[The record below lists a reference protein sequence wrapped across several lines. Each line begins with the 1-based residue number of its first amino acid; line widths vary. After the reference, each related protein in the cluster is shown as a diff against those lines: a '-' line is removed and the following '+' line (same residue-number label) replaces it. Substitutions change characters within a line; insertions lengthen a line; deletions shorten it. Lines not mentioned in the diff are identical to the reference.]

1 MFHVILFQ
9 PEIPP
14 NTGNIIRLCANTG
27 CQLHLVKPLG
37 FTLEDKQLVRAGL
50 DYHEFATL
58 HVHDSLVECLE
69 SLPLPNPPPAP
80 ARCIPTES
88 GSKAART
95 GEKGEGTNVSLR
107 ELAATRRVFALT
119 TKGSQAFHQ
128 VRYQPGDAFL
138 FGPESRGLP
147 AEVLAQFGDGQRVRL
162 PMLPNS
168 RSLNLSNTVAVAV
181 FEAWRQCGFRGLRI
195 E

>member
-1 MFHVILFQ
+1 MFHVILHQ

-27 CQLHLVKPLG
+27 CQLHLIRPLG

-58 HVHDSLVECLE
+58 RVHDSLPDCL
-69 SLPLPNPPPAP
+69 SAFDPA
-80 ARCIPTES
+80 
-88 GSKAART
+88 
-95 GEKGEGTNVSLR
+95 
-107 ELAATRRVFALT
+107 RVFALT

-128 VRYQPGDAFL
+128 VFYQTGDAFL

-147 AEVLAQFGDGQRVRL
+147 AEVLDQFDAGHRVRL
-162 PMLPNS
+162 PMLPHS

-181 FEAWRQCGFRGLRI
+181 FEAWRQCGFDGGK
-195 E
+195 

>member
-1 MFHVILFQ
+1 MFHVILYQ

-27 CQLHLVKPLG
+27 CQLHLIKPLG

-58 HVHDSLVECLE
+58 RVYETLAECI
-69 SLPLPNPPPAP
+69 SAFDP
-80 ARCIPTES
+80 ARI
-88 GSKAART
+88 
-95 GEKGEGTNVSLR
+95 
-107 ELAATRRVFALT
+107 FALT
-119 TKGSQAFHQ
+119 TKGSQAFHAT
-128 VRYQPGDAFL
+128 RYQPGDAFL

-147 AEVLAQFGDGQRVRL
+147 AGVLDKFDTEHRVRL
-162 PMLPNS
+162 PMLPHS

-181 FEAWRQCGFRGLRI
+181 FEAWRQCGF
-195 E
+195 

>member
-1 MFHVILFQ
+1 MFHVILYQ

-37 FTLEDKQLVRAGL
+37 FTLEDKQLIRAGL

-58 HVHDSLVECLE
+58 RVHDSLQDCL
-69 SLPLPNPPPAP
+69 SAFDPA
-80 ARCIPTES
+80 
-88 GSKAART
+88 
-95 GEKGEGTNVSLR
+95 
-107 ELAATRRVFALT
+107 RVFALT
-119 TKGSQAFHQ
+119 TKGSQAFHAT
-128 VRYQPGDAFL
+128 RYQAGDAFL

-147 AEVLAQFGDGQRVRL
+147 AEVLEQFDASQRVRL
-162 PMLPNS
+162 PMLAHS

-181 FEAWRQCGFRGLRI
+181 FEAWRQCGFDGARI